1 MKIKFK
7 RGISLLLASAVFI
20 VGSGNVQAASLGSK
34 SKEFTYIE
42 SGRVYVSSDMSNAN
56 GQTRYRYEGTTCWG
70 AYGGVYNRVTGYYY
84 NSAGIL
90 CSYDDSNKKSGN
102 ITSSGGWL
110 PTGCTPFYSSSYK
123 LKSIAKINDT
133 KVATV
138 ALP

>member
-1 MKIKFK
+1 MRIKVK
-7 RGISLLLASAVFI
+7 RSMSLLLAAAVII
-20 VGSGNVQAASLGSK
+20 VGSVNAQAASLGTK
-34 SKEFTYIE
+34 SKNFTYIE
-42 SGRVYVSSDMSNAN
+42 NGSVKIMSDVSSVN
-56 GQTRYRYEGTTCWG
+56 GQTRYRYEGTTYWE

-90 CSYDDSNKKSGN
+90 CSYDDSSKISGK
-102 ITSSGGWL
+102 IVSSGGWL
-110 PTGCTPFYSSSYK
+110 PVGSTPFYSSTYK